1 MDTNTDSKT
10 DPRIFYG
17 PHACSDCKKLIVK
30 ASREE
35 GGAAFDQPDGPIYP
49 NTEWQRHNCQ
59 PNHQDATE
67 AGHLPTTDCPTCDAL
82 DSCGIPR
89 ICEPSALSD
98 GCTEDCEVNEA
109 GECRH
114 ACDVIAPPSVS
125 QEGGMPTDTLLPEII
140 RHFRKEAQRERVVER
155 ELLAD
160 ESETFATPMAEECAK
175 EAARLDGYASHLAS
189 LASLRQQ
196 LADAILT
203 ARYQSDVARQ
213 ADDAREKAVE
223 ARANIAVVLF
233 RRHQRLSAAVGM
245 DPGYSAD
252 GTIAKAIERLASL
265 QAENAG
271 LRAGGVGL
279 IAAERQRQIEGSS
292 DDDRYNS
299 GQLAQSAHGLLETAL
314 GLERDYIG
322 FPLSCAR
329 KLARRHAGNPI
340 KLLTIA
346 GAFIAAEIDRLNRA
360 TPTPPQ
366 ERP

>member
-10 DPRIFYG
+10 DPRNFYG

-125 QEGGMPTDTLLPEII
+125 QEGGMQDPEAPEPNCSECRGRGKINGHEWLAGGYEQLVCPSCMTHAAI
-140 RHFRKEAQRERVVER
+140 QRRR
-155 ELLAD
+155 I
-160 ESETFATPMAEECAK
+160 K
-175 EAARLDGYASHLAS
+175 S
-189 LASLRQQ
+189 LQQQ

-223 ARANIAVVLF
+223 ARASIAVVLF

-271 LRAGGVGL
+271 LRAGSICTGAWAIIAPMGGVLVRNGPDGGEL
-279 IAAERQRQIEGSS
+279 MIYGSEVEAKAKLPKGCTLKRVDVAE
-292 DDDRYNS
+292 
-299 GQLAQSAHGLLETAL
+299 T
-314 GLERDYIG
+314 
-322 FPLSCAR
+322 
-329 KLARRHAGNPI
+329 
-340 KLLTIA
+340 
-346 GAFIAAEIDRLNRA
+346 RA